1 MGKVVV
7 NILVAP
13 WPPAHVEQT
22 TDMEGLK
29 ETSYMRVPERV

>member
-13 WPPAHVEQT
+13 WPPAHLEQA

-29 ETSYMRVPERV
+29 ETS